1 MDVYVLL
8 LCHLDHLFIPRE
20 DSRFVANTL
29 VENRSIRKGQSP
41 TCPHL
46 KELEDFL
53 CKPLLLKLLN
63 I

>member
-1 MDVYVLL
+1 MDVYVLF

-29 VENRSIRKGQSP
+29 VENRTVRKRQSP
-41 TCPHL
+41 KCPFL

-53 CKPLLLKLLN
+53 YKPLLLKLLN